1 MYCTMYDP
9 PFPHPVAALHAV
21 KHGSRKGLA
30 RQILRIFQG
39 GKTPKPDVYKLGG
52 PRIQY
57 MYNGRVQRFLDFSE
71 EMENLETEPQL
82 DYEDF
87 HMIDIFC
94 LFCRSLIV

>member
-1 MYCTMYDP
+1 VS
-9 PFPHPVAALHAV
+9 F
-21 KHGSRKGLA
+21 R
-30 RQILRIFQG
+30 
-39 GKTPKPDVYKLGG
+39 GKTPKPDVYQLGG

-57 MYNGRVQRFLDFSE
+57 MYIRVQRFLDFSKK
-71 EMENLETEPQL
+71 MENLETEAQL